1 MNPQTT
7 RNDLQSIQT
16 LLSCIL
22 QIPGDKIITLVIGN
36 QPFTIDIQANGQI
49 GYHVGHKQL
58 FVAKLHRALVEGGGM
73 TIREFLPMRVSRKL
87 KNEEKRWLP
96 EKNLYGIAFQSGGWV
111 GLEAEAMQQAHE
123 TDYSTGAYL
132 PQEEGVHY
140 RTFPSY

>member
-1 MNPQTT
+1 MNPQITH
-7 RNDLQSIQT
+7 NDWQSIQT

-36 QPFTIDIQANGQI
+36 QPFTIDIHANGQI

-58 FVAKLHRALVEGGGM
+58 FVAKLHHALVEGGGM
-73 TIREFLPMRVSRKL
+73 IIREFLPMRVSRKL
-87 KNEEKRWLP
+87 KNEKKGWIP
-96 EKNLYGIAFQSGGWV
+96 EKNLYGVAFQSGEWV

-123 TDYSTGAYL
+123 IDYSTGAYL
-132 PQEEGVHY
+132 SREEGVHY